1 MPNLK
6 PSEDKFY
13 KALRE
18 IFIGAKIEGKGGYVN
33 LMNIKSRYFE
43 EVLLKGLWNYI
54 DVLFP
59 TDKEELFSKLYTF
72 FSRYFSE
79 TGSICFQYT
88 PIKENIYERVY
99 TNKDDVVL
107 FYKTHMLYYVKS
119 EKIWKSLDISIK
131 DDNTLEEIL
140 FSFDASEIELAKN
153 NEKKEVIFSF
163 QKVQDN
169 KVYMSVGYSKNAT
182 ISKYDEIIK
191 EVKKGHKDISLDILD
206 RAISVYK
213 KQTEVDFFINKDA
226 NSFLKEQ
233 WDLWMYQYVFQW
245 ETDWTSGRIGTLQK
259 MKDVAYKLIDYI
271 AQFEDELVKVWNKPK
286 FVRNSHYVMTLDKL
300 SAELVEKVLESPNFT
315 KQYKEWESLGYVLD
329 DFEKSKVLKKWTLW
343 DLWQYLTI
351 DTVHFPELESQIIAS
366 FENLEESL
374 DGIVINSD
382 NYQALNNLKE
392 KYYQDIQ
399 TIFIDPPYNTWKDD
413 FAYKDWFKSASW
425 LTMIENRISL
435 SRHFLTP
442 DWVFISNIGRQE
454 QNRYWCYLDGTF
466 PYNDPQDKLQISWQT
481 AYGGWQTNKN
491 NYENIFVF
499 PSSWEFLFSGTK
511 KQERQIRIIHWWKED
526 ATSPVS
532 FSIRLNYSITKG
544 QLFIIIKIKKEQ
556 ETKKIYFESEKQF
569 REELCLNWLDKLPE
583 YEKIVN
589 TFILYADK
597 LKNEQVGRAFGE
609 GKYYIYRWLD
619 EGYLYETV
627 LAKKI
632 TAIVNRQDSLFSNI
646 LHQNKYKFI
655 CSMDGKNELQALVWV
670 NDFETVKP
678 EQLALEILWLNVSYG
693 NVLDYFSWS
702 WTYISVAHK
711 MWKKWIW
718 VEMWGYFDSI
728 VLIRLKKVLNGE
740 QGWVSKELEWK
751 WWWFFK
757 YYSLEQYEE
766 ALEKS
771 VYWENVSLFDDSHTD
786 PYSRYVFLADEKMTR
801 SLERDEKSGK
811 VKVDL
816 SKLYPDIDIPET
828 LSHIL
833 GKKIKT
839 IREGFVTFADG
850 QVIDTNDLD
859 YNIIKPLIWW
869 K

>member
-54 DVLFP
+54 DELFP

-88 PIKENIYERVY
+88 PLKENIYERVY

-163 QKVQDN
+163 QKVQDS

-191 EVKKGHKDISLDILD
+191 EAKKGHKDISLEILD

-213 KQTEVDFFINKDA
+213 KQTEVDFFINKNA

-315 KQYKEWESLGYVLD
+315 KQFKEWESLGYILD
-329 DFEKSKVLKKWTLW
+329 DFEKSKVLQNGTLS
-343 DLWQYLTI
+343 DLWQCLTI
-351 DTVHFPELESQIIAS
+351 DTVHFPELESEIVAS
-366 FENLEESL
+366 FENLDETLEGVL
-374 DGIVINSD
+374 IKWD
-382 NYQALNNLKE
+382 NYQALNNLSN
-392 KYYQDIQ
+392 KYREEIGCIY
-399 TIFIDPPYNTWKDD
+399 IDPPYNTDSS
-413 FAYKDWFKSASW
+413 AIIYANNYKDSSW
-425 LTMIENRISL
+425 LTLMENRLSL
-435 SRHFLTP
+435 SRSLLADSAINIMAIDDVELRYLTQLWDAIFQKDNYITLITTECNP
-442 DWVFISNIGRQE
+442 QGRVANKVSKTSEHHILHSKNSESLKNIYVNKLWTSTWTPLKRTWTNSRRE
-454 QNRYWCYLDGTF
+454 IRPNRYYPLLVKDNKISLISKDEYSGI
-466 PYNDPQDKLQISWQT
+466 YNKS
-481 AYGGWQTNKN
+481 
-491 NYENIFVF
+491 
-499 PSSWEFLFSGTK
+499 
-511 KQERQIRIIHWWKED
+511 
-526 ATSPVS
+526 
-532 FSIRLNYSITKG
+532 
-544 QLFIIIKIKKEQ
+544 KKE
-556 ETKKIYFESEKQF
+556 FNDNHV
-569 REELCLNWLDKLPE
+569 EELRKKYTSLWFDFILPE
-583 YEKIVN
+583 WSKWEKLVWQRKYDRVEKEKTTYEIRN
-589 TFILYADK
+589 GNIYTPAFDK
-597 LKNEQVGRAFGE
+597 EIPRTLWKNP
-609 GKYYIYRWLD
+609 
-619 EGYLYETV
+619 
-627 LAKKI
+627 
-632 TAIVNRQDSLFSNI
+632 LFSNPEYGSEYLKNVLGHSNFATPKSYHTI
-646 LHQNKYKFI
+646 VQFL
-655 CSMDGKNELQALVWV
+655 SMFGD
-670 NDFETVKP
+670 DTV
-678 EQLALEILWLNVSYG
+678 I
-693 NVLDYFSWS
+693 LDYFWWS
-702 WTYISVAHK
+702 GTTAQWVIESNRIDEGSRKYILAELWEHYFTVIIPRIKKLCFSSK
-711 MWKKWIW
+711 WKDGKAQ
-718 VEMWGYFDSI
+718 
-728 VLIRLKKVLNGE
+728 N
-740 QGWVSKELEWK
+740 KEWYSH
-751 WWWFFK
+751 FFK

-766 ALEKS
+766 ALERS
-771 VYWENVSLFDDSHTD
+771 VYWENVSLFDDNHTD
-786 PYSRYVFLADEKMTR
+786 TYSRYIFLADEKMTR

-839 IREGFVTFADG
+839 IREGIVTFADG
-850 QVIDTNDLD
+850 QAIDTNDLD